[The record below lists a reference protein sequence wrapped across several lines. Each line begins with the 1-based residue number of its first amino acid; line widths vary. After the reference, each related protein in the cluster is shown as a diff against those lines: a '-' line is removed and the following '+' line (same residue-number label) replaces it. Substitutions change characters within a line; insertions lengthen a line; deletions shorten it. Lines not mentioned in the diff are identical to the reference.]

1 MKLEQGRRPDI
12 LNTYVEL
19 LQGYSAGGK
28 WWETIATATTVLEL
42 TKGNHTEALN
52 HRGRAHRCTKNQ
64 YFAILDFKNARRL
77 ARKESNQELELIATV
92 GLVDAWRTSSRDP
105 NFLYP
110 ERYQTEKEK
119 NEYGL
124 KQAVRWARIA
134 QSLINQMPAGFTEAK
149 AAAYDN
155 FGLLFTEPNIGNHQK
170 ALEAYLPAEDGLRK
184 LLENDPKNLSL
195 QERLARTV
203 HLKGIAL
210 ENLGRLPEAEARQ
223 RESLETSQ
231 RMEHR
236 RNIGN
241 ASISLGDVRN
251 KLGHPD
257 EAYTYYNQALNV
269 AQKDGEITDSEI
281 YDLASK
287 RLNQMG
293 QP

>member
-1 MKLEQGRRPDI
+1 MKLEQCRRPDI
-12 LNTYVEL
+12 LKTHEESL
-19 LQGYSAGGK
+19 RGYSAGGK
-28 WWETIATATTVLEL
+28 WWETIATATMVLEL
-42 TKGNHTEALN
+42 TKGKHTEAFS
-52 HRGRAHRCTKNQ
+52 HRGRALRCTKNQ
-64 YFAILDFKNARRL
+64 SFAIPDFQNARRL

-105 NFLYP
+105 NFPYP

-124 KQAVRWARIA
+124 KQAIRWAKIA

-184 LLENDPKNLSL
+184 LLEDNPKNLSL

-203 HLKGIAL
+203 HLKGISL
-210 ENLGRLPEAEARQ
+210 ENLGRLPEAEVCQ
-223 RESLETSQ
+223 RESLEISQ

-257 EAYTYYNQALNV
+257 EAYTYYNQALNI
-269 AQKDGEITDSEI
+269 AQKDGEIIDSEI

-287 RLNQMG
+287 RLDQMG
-293 QP
+293 QS